1 MSIRIVTDSTSD
13 IPESL
18 ADEHGVFVLP
28 AYVNVGDDSYL
39 DQVQLSRSEF
49 YEMLPSLSEPPTT
62 AAPAVGAF
70 TEAYDKLADEG
81 AEEILSIH
89 LSANLSGM
97 LNAARL
103 GAQATD
109 AVQVTLF
116 DSRQLSMGLG
126 LLALTA
132 AQDAAAGYTME
143 EITTR
148 LQRRVGRTHVFA
160 VLDTLEYLRRS
171 GRVSWAAFGVGTL
184 LRIKPLLHVFDGN
197 VEMIERVRTRGR
209 AVRRLIEHVEAL
221 GPLERLVIL
230 HTRNAEGAAALGEEA
245 AHLFPAQDQD
255 DFLTVEVTPTIG
267 AHIGPGALGF
277 ACLAAGEA

>member
-1 MSIRIVTDSTSD
+1 MTIRIVTDSTSD
-13 IPESL
+13 LPERL
-18 ADEHGVFVLP
+18 ASEHSIVVLP
-28 AYVNVGDDSYL
+28 AYVNVGEKSYL
-39 DQVQLSRSEF
+39 DQVELSRQEF
-49 YEMLPSLSEPPTT
+49 YERLPSLPEPPTT

-70 TEAYDKLADEG
+70 TEAYEKLAAEG
-81 AEEILSIH
+81 ASEILSIH

-109 AVQVTLF
+109 AVRVTLF

-132 AQDAAAGYTME
+132 AQDAAAGCSME
-143 EITTR
+143 EITAGLEKR
-148 LQRRVGRTHVFA
+148 IGRTHVFA

-197 VEMIERVRTRGR
+197 VEMMERVRTHSR

-221 GPLERLVIL
+221 GPLERLVVL
-230 HTRNAEGAAALGEEA
+230 HTRNPDGAAGLSEEA
-245 AHLFPAQDQD
+245 KELFPAQGD
-255 DFLTVEVTPTIG
+255 LPAVEVTPTIG
-267 AHIGPGALGF
+267 AHVGPGALGF
-277 ACLAAGEA
+277 ACLAAGEE

>member
-1 MSIRIVTDSTSD
+1 MTIRIVTDSTSD

-18 ADEHGVFVLP
+18 AQEHGVVVLP
-28 AYVNVGDDSYL
+28 AYVNVGEDSYL
-39 DQVQLSRSEF
+39 DQVELSRREF

-70 TEAYDKLADEG
+70 TEAYEKLAAEG
-81 AEEILSIH
+81 ASEILSIH
-89 LSANLSGM
+89 LSSTLSGM

-103 GAQATD
+103 GAEATD

-132 AQDAAAGYTME
+132 AEDAAAGCRME
-143 EITTR
+143 EITAR
-148 LQRRVGRTHVFA
+148 LQERVGRTHVFA

-197 VEMIERVRTRGR
+197 VEMIERVRTRSR

-221 GPLERLVIL
+221 ERLERLVVL
-230 HTRNAEGAAALGEEA
+230 HTRNADGAGDLGEEA
-245 AHLFPAQDQD
+245 AHLFPAED
-255 DFLTVEVTPTIG
+255 DFLAVEVTPTIG
-267 AHIGPGALGF
+267 AHVGPGALGF
-277 ACLAAGEA
+277 ACLAAGEE